1 MNVLVAMSGGVDS
14 SVAAALLKEQGHR
27 VLGATLKLLRQET
40 GFGCCGSTRD
50 IDDARAV
57 CAKLGMPHYVLDF
70 ANDFQKNILDP
81 FVNSYLSGETPNPCI
96 ACNRFIKFD
105 ALLKK
110 AMALGADA
118 VATGHYAQIDV
129 REENGKTVRR
139 LRRAVDPNKDQT
151 YVLYHLGQSEL
162 SRLVFPIGGM
172 TKPRVRDAARRF
184 NLKTAEKDES
194 MEICFVPN
202 ADTAGFIKS
211 KGGGHSAPSLTAG
224 PIKSLDGRVIGEH
237 RGVAYYTRGQRSGLG
252 LSLGRPAYV
261 VDLDPATNTLFV
273 GEDEET
279 ASAEVDVR
287 EVVWSVGAPPPG
299 PVRATVQIRSRH
311 AAASS
316 VLTPTEKGVHVRF
329 DVPQRA
335 VAPGQA
341 AVFYDEDRVIG
352 GGTLCRSVP
361 VGRNGVG
368 AQSFSPAS
376 TLERGD
382 PKNGSIQ

>member
-1 MNVLVAMSGGVDS
+1 MNILVAMSGGVDS
-14 SVAAALLKEQGHR
+14 SVAAALLKESGHR

-57 CAKLGMPHYVLDF
+57 CAGLGIPHYVLDF

-110 AMALGADA
+110 AVALGADA
-118 VATGHYAQIDV
+118 VATGHYARIDE

-139 LRRAVDPNKDQT
+139 LRRALDPNKDQT

-162 SRLVFPIGGM
+162 AQLVFPIGGM
-172 TKPRVRDAARRF
+172 TKPDVRDAARRF

-194 MEICFVPN
+194 MEICFVPH

-211 KGGGHSAPSLTAG
+211 RGGGAAPSLSAG
-224 PIKSLDGRVIGEH
+224 PIKNVEGRIIGEH
-237 RGVAYYTRGQRSGLG
+237 RGVAFYTRGQRSGLG

-261 VDLDPATNTLFV
+261 VDIDPATNTLFV
-273 GEDEET
+273 GEDEDG
-279 ASAEVDVR
+279 ASSGVEVR
-287 EVVWSVGAPPPG
+287 EVVWSSGKPPSDPLR
-299 PVRATVQIRSRH
+299 VSVQIRSRH
-311 AAASS
+311 TAAPAT
-316 VLTPTEKGVHVRF
+316 VTVTETGAHVQF
-329 DVPQRA
+329 DVAQRA

-341 AVFYDEDRVIG
+341 AVFYDGECVIG

-361 VGRNGVG
+361 VGRQGETACG
-368 AQSFSPAS
+368 
-376 TLERGD
+376 
-382 PKNGSIQ
+382 

>member
-14 SVAAALLKEQGHR
+14 CVAAALLKEQGHR
-27 VLGATLKLLRQET
+27 VIGATLKLLRQET

-57 CAKLGMPHYVLDF
+57 CATLGIPHYVLDF
-70 ANDFQKNILDP
+70 ADDFQKNILDP

-110 AMALGADA
+110 AVALGADA
-118 VATGHYAQIDV
+118 VATGHYARIDV

-139 LRRAVDPNKDQT
+139 LQRAVDPNKDQT
-151 YVLYHLGQSEL
+151 YVLYHLGQAEL
-162 SRLVFPIGGM
+162 SRLMFPIGGM
-172 TKPRVRDAARRF
+172 TKPQVREAARRF

-202 ADTAGFIKS
+202 ADTAGFVKFKS
-211 KGGGHSAPSLTAG
+211 SEGGHSTPSLSKG

-261 VDLDPATNTLFV
+261 VDLDPVTNTLFV
-273 GEDEET
+273 GEDEDT
-279 ASAEVDVR
+279 ASAEVEVR
-287 EVVWSVGAPPPG
+287 EIVWSLGAPPSG
-299 PVRATVQIRSRH
+299 PVRAEVQIRSRH

-316 VLTPTEKGVHVRF
+316 VVTPTGKGAHVRF

-341 AVFYDEDRVIG
+341 AVFFDEDRVIG

-361 VGRNGVG
+361 VGRHAV
-368 AQSFSPAS
+368 
-376 TLERGD
+376 
-382 PKNGSIQ
+382 

>member
-27 VLGATLKLLRQET
+27 VIGATLKLLRQET

-57 CAKLGMPHYVLDF
+57 CSRLGMPHYVLDF

-81 FVNSYLSGETPNPCI
+81 FVHSYLSGETPNPCI

-110 AMALGADA
+110 AVALGADA
-118 VATGHYAQIDV
+118 VATGHYAQIDE
-129 REENGKTVRR
+129 REENGKKVRR

-151 YVLYHLGQSEL
+151 YVLYHLGQPEL
-162 SRLVFPIGGM
+162 SQLLFPIGGM
-172 TKPRVRDAARRF
+172 AKPDVRDAARRF
-184 NLKTAEKDES
+184 NLKTAEKEES

-202 ADTAGFIKS
+202 ADTAGFIKFKAS
-211 KGGGHSAPSLTAG
+211 EGESGSTLSLQPG
-224 PIKSLDGRVIGEH
+224 PIKNIEGRVIGEH

-252 LSLGRPAYV
+252 LSIGRPAYV
-261 VDLDPATNTLFV
+261 VDLDPETNTVYV
-273 GEDEET
+273 GEDEDT
-279 ASAEVDVR
+279 ASAEVEVR
-287 EVVWSVGAPPPG
+287 DVVWSVGGPPSG

-311 AAASS
+311 AAAAS
-316 VLTPTEKGVHVRF
+316 VVTPLDKGAHVRF

-352 GGTLCRSVP
+352 GGTLRRSVP
-361 VGRNGVG
+361 MGR
-368 AQSFSPAS
+368 QS
-376 TLERGD
+376 
-382 PKNGSIQ
+382 

>member
-70 ANDFQKNILDP
+70 ADDFQKNILDP

-110 AMALGADA
+110 AVALGADA
-118 VATGHYAQIDV
+118 VATGHYAQIEA
-129 REENGKTVRR
+129 REEGGQTVRR

-151 YVLYHLGQSEL
+151 YVLYHLGQPEL
-162 SRLVFPIGGM
+162 KQLLFPIGAM
-172 TKPRVRDAARRF
+172 TKPEVREAARRF
-184 NLKTAEKDES
+184 HLKTAEKDES

-211 KGGGHSAPSLTAG
+211 KGGPSSPSLQPG
-224 PIKSLDGRVIGEH
+224 PIKNVEGTVIGEH

-252 LSLGRPAYV
+252 LSIGRPAYV
-261 VDLDPATNTLFV
+261 VDLDPVTNTLYV
-273 GEDEET
+273 GEDEDT
-279 ASAEVDVR
+279 SSTEVEVR
-287 EVVWSVGAPPPG
+287 GVVWSVGTPPAG
-299 PVRATVQIRSRH
+299 PLRASVQIRSRH
-311 AAASS
+311 AAAAS
-316 VLTPTEKGVHVRF
+316 VVTPTSQGAHVRF

-341 AVFYDEDRVIG
+341 AVFYEEDRVIG

-361 VGRNGVG
+361 VGRQDG
-368 AQSFSPAS
+368 
-376 TLERGD
+376 R
-382 PKNGSIQ
+382 KNEGGQ

>member
-1 MNVLVAMSGGVDS
+1 MSGGVDS

-57 CAKLGMPHYVLDF
+57 CSTLGMPHYVLDF
-70 ANDFQKNILDP
+70 ADDFQKNILDP

-110 AMALGADA
+110 AIALGADA

-139 LRRAVDPNKDQT
+139 LRRAVDLNKDQT
-151 YVLYHLGQSEL
+151 YVLYHLGQAEL
-162 SRLVFPIGGM
+162 SQLLFPIGGM
-172 TKPRVRDAARRF
+172 TKPEVRDAARRF

-211 KGGGHSAPSLTAG
+211 RGEGQPVPSLSIG
-224 PIKSLDGRVIGEH
+224 PIKDLTGKRIGEH

-252 LSLGRPAYV
+252 LSIGRPAYV
-261 VDLDPATNTLFV
+261 VDIDPATNTLFV
-273 GEDEET
+273 GEDEEG
-279 ASAEVDVR
+279 ASGEAEVR
-287 EVVWSVGAPPPG
+287 EVVWSTGNPPQG
-299 PVRATVQIRSRH
+299 PVRCSVQIRSRH
-311 AAASS
+311 AAALAVVTSTGT
-316 VLTPTEKGVHVRF
+316 LAHVRF
-329 DVPQRA
+329 DIPQRA
-335 VAPGQA
+335 VAPGQS
-341 AVFYDEDRVIG
+341 AVFYDGDLVIG
-352 GGTLCRSVP
+352 GGILLRSVP
-361 VGRNGVG
+361 VGRQERTNGNDSV
-368 AQSFSPAS
+368 
-376 TLERGD
+376 
-382 PKNGSIQ
+382 

>member
-1 MNVLVAMSGGVDS
+1 VNVLVAMSGGVDS

-57 CAKLGMPHYVLDF
+57 CAMLGMPHYVLDF

-110 AMALGADA
+110 AVALGADA

-129 REENGKTVRR
+129 RDENGKSVRR

-151 YVLYHLGQSEL
+151 YVLYHLGQAEL
-162 SRLVFPIGGM
+162 SQLVFPIGGM
-172 TKPRVRDAARRF
+172 TKPEVRDAARRF

-211 KGGGHSAPSLTAG
+211 KGGGRSAPSLTAG

-252 LSLGRPAYV
+252 LSIGRPAYV

-279 ASAEVDVR
+279 ASAEVEVR
-287 EVVWSVGAPPPG
+287 EVVWSLGAPPSVPI
-299 PVRATVQIRSRH
+299 RAAVQIRSRH
-311 AAASS
+311 VAAPA
-316 VLTPTEKGVHVRF
+316 VLTPTAQGVHVRF
-329 DVPQRA
+329 DIPQRA

-361 VGRNGVG
+361 VGRKETTNVD
-368 AQSFSPAS
+368 S
-376 TLERGD
+376 L
-382 PKNGSIQ
+382 